1 MAPSQLKN
9 TQKANIDS
17 YYLQVL
23 DLYVPK
29 CQKELTAR
37 CRRFSE
43 SSSQKIEIHLS
54 VQHVNTYY

>member
-1 MAPSQLKN
+1 MAPSQLKS

-17 YYLQVL
+17 YYLQVFN
-23 DLYVPK
+23 LYVPK
-29 CQKELTAR
+29 WQKALTAR

-54 VQHVNTYY
+54 VQHNTYY